1 VEHDTSWRCSPNN
14 GCTRPGAAGDFRVRS
29 NIPSCSTIARHK
41 ERFLAVYIVFILA
54 SKPLKNLYVFLF
66 YETTSFHF
74 CRCNVGTCKLVV
86 TVTLVQIRSTTRS
99 VLEFYLKVIKIGIVL
114 ALQRFSCYFS
124 LLYDGNGFIFRS

>member
-1 VEHDTSWRCSPNN
+1 MFTQYT

-29 NIPSCSTIARHK
+29 NVSSCSTIARHK
-41 ERFLAVYIVFILA
+41 ERFLAVYIVFILE
-54 SKPLKNLYVFLF
+54 SKPLKNLFVFLF
-66 YETTSFHF
+66 HETTSFHF
-74 CRCNVGTCKLVV
+74 CRCNVGTRKLVV

-99 VLEFYLKVIKIGIVL
+99 ALELYLKVIKNIYTYFGIVL